1 VEEGVVRKGPP
12 LIRAGLL
19 FLLLLG
25 SLTLVVWRQSQALE
39 MQRALESVRRER
51 ALAESE
57 RAALLRRVEHLES
70 RARVSEAAASRLDMR
85 MPSGMEIVI
94 LPLAEPSAPLL
105 AAREAAR
112 EAAAVPLRPGTSR
125 VPSHTRVRSVASGGG
140 GHP

>member
-1 VEEGVVRKGPP
+1 MRKGPP

-19 FLLLLG
+19 FLVLLG

-57 RAALLRRVEHLES
+57 RAALLRRVEQLES
-70 RARVSEAAASRLDMR
+70 RARVSEAARSRLDMR
-85 MPSGMEIVI
+85 LPSGTEIVI
-94 LPLAEPSAPLL
+94 LPMSEPSAPLL

-112 EAAAVPLRPGTSR
+112 EAAPVRSSLGPSR
-125 VPSHTRVRSVASGGG
+125 VSSRAPIRSVASGEGG
-140 GHP
+140 QP